1 MLTLSNWRSKMAE
14 VVKTITC
21 DVKGLEAR
29 IVYDT
34 DPQAPESDIVKI
46 AYSSSRS
53 CLGTENVSKQRLDE
67 IRDGIR
73 SGKYVGVPVWAYV
86 HSGATISTGKPIRGD
101 SKQRLRMNPFG
112 CPWDSG
118 QSGFAYMTHEDA
130 LREWGRKRLSKQQ
143 KERAEQFIDVV
154 VDEFALYL
162 QGECYGFEIVDTR
175 GAEPEVLDSCWGFI
189 GLESVEIEATAAL
202 KAIADAE
209 PVQGELALEI

>member
-1 MLTLSNWRSKMAE
+1 MTN

-34 DPQAPESDIVKI
+34 DPQAPDSDIVKI
-46 AYSSSRS
+46 AYHSVRH
-53 CLGTENVSKQRLDE
+53 CLGTEQVTRARLDE
-67 IRDGIR
+67 IREGIR
-73 SGKYVGVPVWAYV
+73 TGKYVGVPVWAYV
-86 HSGATISTGKPIRGD
+86 HSGATISTGKPLRGD
-101 SKQRLRMNPFG
+101 SKQRLRMNPFH

-143 KERAEQFIDVV
+143 KERAEQFIDAV

-162 QGECYGFEIVDTR
+162 SGECYGYEIVDTS
-175 GAEPEVLDSCWGFI
+175 GPGEPVELDACWGFF
-189 GLESVEIEATAAL
+189 GMEYVEQEAAAAL
-202 KAIADAE
+202 KAIADAG
-209 PVQGELALEI
+209 PKQGELALES

>member
-1 MLTLSNWRSKMAE
+1 MDNIA
-14 VVKTITC
+14 KTITC
-21 DVKGLEAR
+21 DVPGLEAR
-29 IVYDT
+29 IVYDN
-34 DPQAPESDIVKI
+34 DPQAPEDDIVKI
-46 AYSSSRS
+46 AYSSSRH

-86 HSGATISTGKPIRGD
+86 HSGATISTGKPVAGD
-101 SKQRLRMNPFG
+101 SKKRLRVNPFH

-143 KERAEQFIDVV
+143 KERAEQYIDAV

-162 QGECYGFEIVDTR
+162 QGECYGIQIVDTR
-175 GAEPEVLDSCWGFI
+175 GGEEEEIDACWGYLGI
-189 GLESVEIEATAAL
+189 DLTESEAKHTL
-202 KAIADAE
+202 KGFADAE
-209 PVQGELALEI
+209 PKQGELALES

>member
-1 MLTLSNWRSKMAE
+1 MTNVAKTLTCA
-14 VVKTITC
+14 I
-21 DVKGLEAR
+21 KGLEAH
-29 IVYDT
+29 IVYDL

-46 AYSSSRS
+46 AYHNLRQ
-53 CLGTENVSKQRLDE
+53 CLGTEQVTRARLDE

-86 HSGATISTGKPIRGD
+86 HSGATISTGKTLMGG
-101 SKQRLRMNPFG
+101 SKKRLRMNPFS

-143 KERAEQFIDVV
+143 KERAKQYIDAV

-162 QGECYGFEIVDTR
+162 SGECYGYEIVDTR
-175 GAEPEVLDSCWGFI
+175 GPGEPIEIDSCWGFF
-189 GLESVEIEATAAL
+189 GMESVEIEARAAL
-202 KAIADAE
+202 KAVADLVK
-209 PVQGELALEI
+209 PVQGELALES

>member
-1 MLTLSNWRSKMAE
+1 MTD

-46 AYSSSRS
+46 AYHSSCQ
-53 CLGTENVSKQRLDE
+53 CLGTENVSKQRLDKISE
-67 IRDGIR
+67 GIR

-86 HSGATISTGKPIRGD
+86 HSGATISTGKPLMGGN
-101 SKQRLRMNPFG
+101 KKRLRMNPFG

-154 VDEFALYL
+154 VDEFAMYL
-162 QGECYGFEIVDTR
+162 SGECYGIKIVDTR
-175 GAEPEVLDSCWGFI
+175 GPGAPDVLDSCCGFL
-189 GLESVEIEATAAL
+189 GMDYVECEATHML
-202 KAIADAE
+202 KAFADAA
-209 PVQGELALEI
+209 PKQGELALGS